1 MKTVDFDR
9 LVDKITDKVIERLA
23 IRESNQKIKVLGNN
37 QELISSDLFIDFQTM
52 QQTFFSNAVIIT
64 ELSFENLVNCIQ
76 FQPANEL
83 EQEIIESIKAGKEL
97 FIIKE
102 GRTYLSL
109 LTSGKYAL
117 KQKIQE
123 LEYQFYRYGGKFI
136 SLSELKQSSFITL
149 NPLENKAFTH
159 KKYLTVKDIIENKL
173 APQAT
178 IEISKETVLT
188 DYAKEYVREKEIKI
202 IQVNEK

>member
-9 LVDKITDKVIERLA
+9 LVEKITDKVMERLA
-23 IRESNQKIKVLGNN
+23 IMEPNHKSKVLGNN
-37 QELISSDLFIDFQTM
+37 QELISSDLFIGFQKM
-52 QQTFFSNAVIIT
+52 QQASSSSAVIIT
-64 ELSFENLVNCIQ
+64 ELSFENLVNCMQ
-76 FQPANEL
+76 FQPVNDFEK
-83 EQEIIESIKAGKEL
+83 EIIESIKAGKEL
-97 FIIKE
+97 LVIKE

-123 LEYQFYRYGGKFI
+123 LEYEFYRYGGKFI
-136 SLSELKQSSFITL
+136 SLSELKQPAFAIHNS
-149 NPLENKAFTH
+149 LENKTFTH
-159 KKYLTVKDIIENKL
+159 KKYLTVKDILENKL
-173 APQAT
+173 DAQAT

-202 IQVNEK
+202 IQANEK